1 MTAMT
6 TTPPDDGL
14 FDRVLDAATG
24 DGAGAEL
31 YERRG
36 ALLELTEDEE
46 GTTLLETYE
55 RGLALRLFKAGR
67 SAFAAAG
74 PERALSLPAEA
85 RLRLPRARARRGVRL
100 ATPAAGEVRGPGN
113 LSDPAAP
120 DADLARTLL
129 SGFRQALTSSGRGA
143 VTVREA
149 SVSLGE
155 RSERL
160 ATTTGRDSTWGSRL
174 ATLAAT
180 VVGRS
185 AAGRFSARVVSA
197 AFRPEELP
205 VARLARHAADRVL
218 LPLHG
223 RPFDAAR
230 ADVLLDPHVAA
241 HLVGRLAPLFFGD
254 EEDALLAA
262 RTRDGRDALT
272 APLVS
277 LVDDAAA
284 PGGLVRGARDGEGT
298 LQGRTRLVD
307 RGLPS
312 GRLTDVASSSR
323 LERASSGNAVRLAWS
338 APPRIGVTNFF
349 VDSSPGVSPLDLLS
363 GVSRGLYAAV
373 LLERPE
379 VDLAAD
385 RFRLVVAGYAVEK
398 GRATERVSEAAVSGR
413 LSDFLRGIAGIGDDL
428 KFVLGGTGSAGSPTL
443 LVPRWKTG

>member
-1 MTAMT
+1 
-6 TTPPDDGL
+6 
-14 FDRVLDAATG
+14 
-24 DGAGAEL
+24 
-31 YERRG
+31 
-36 ALLELTEDEE
+36 
-46 GTTLLETYE
+46 
-55 RGLALRLFKAGR
+55 
-67 SAFAAAG
+67 
-74 PERALSLPAEA
+74 
-85 RLRLPRARARRGVRL
+85 
-100 ATPAAGEVRGPGN
+100 
-113 LSDPAAP
+113 
-120 DADLARTLL
+120 
-129 SGFRQALTSSGRGA
+129 
-143 VTVREA
+143 VTVRDA

-160 ATTTGRDSTWGSRL
+160 ATTAGRDATWGSRL
-174 ATLAAT
+174 ATLVAT

-185 AAGRFSARVVSA
+185 AAGRFSARVVGT

-223 RPFDAAR
+223 RPFDASR
-230 ADVLLDPHVAA
+230 ADVLLDPHVAS

-254 EEDALLAA
+254 EEEALLAA
-262 RTRDGRDALT
+262 RTRDGKDAL
-272 APLVS
+272 ASPFIS

-284 PGGLVRGARDGEGT
+284 AGGLVRGGRDGEGT
-298 LQGRTRLVD
+298 PQGRTRLVD

-323 LERASSGNAVRLAWS
+323 LERTPSGNAVRIAWS

-349 VDSSPGVSPLDLLS
+349 VDPSPGVSPLDLL
-363 GVSRGLYAAV
+363 GAVNRGLYAAV

-385 RFRLVVAGYAVEK
+385 RFHLVVAGYVVEK
-398 GRATERVSEAAVSGR
+398 GRATERISEAAVSGR

-428 KFVLGGTGSAGSPTL
+428 KFALGGTGSAGSPTL

>member
-1 MTAMT
+1 MTHLA
-6 TTPPDDGL
+6 DDDL
-14 FDRVLDAATG
+14 FERVLDAATA

-31 YERRG
+31 SERRG

-46 GTTLLETYE
+46 GSTLLETRE

-67 SAFAAAG
+67 CAFASGGA
-74 PERALSLPAEA
+74 ERAPGLPAEA
-85 RLRLPRARARRGVRL
+85 RRRLPRARARRGVRL
-100 ATPAAGEVRGPGN
+100 PSPAPGEAAERSP
-113 LSDPAAP
+113 LSDPAGP

-129 SGFRQALTSSGRGA
+129 TSFRQSLTAAGRGA

-155 RSERL
+155 RVERL
-160 ATTTGRDSTWGSRL
+160 GTSTGRDAAWGSRL
-174 ATLAAT
+174 ATLVAT

-185 AAGRFSARVVSA
+185 SAGRFSARVVGA
-197 AFRPEELP
+197 ASRPEELP

-223 RPFDAAR
+223 RPWEASR
-230 ADVLLDPHVAA
+230 ADVLLDPLVAA

-254 EEDALLAA
+254 EEEALLAA
-262 RTRDGRDALT
+262 RTREGRDAL
-272 APLVS
+272 ASPLVS
-277 LVDDAAA
+277 LVDDATA
-284 PGGLVRGARDGEGT
+284 PGGLVRGTRDGEGT
-298 LQGRTRLVD
+298 PQGRTRLVE
-307 RGLPS
+307 RGLPF
-312 GRLTDVASSSR
+312 GRLTDVSASGR
-323 LERASSGNAVRLAWS
+323 LARAPSGNAVRLAWS

-349 VDSSPGVSPLDLLS
+349 VDPSPGVSPLDLLA

-398 GRATERVSEAAVSGR
+398 GRATERISEAAVSGR

-428 KFVLGGTGSAGSPTL
+428 KFALGGTGSAGSPTL

>member
-1 MTAMT
+1 VTLV
-6 TTPPDDGL
+6 PGDGL
-14 FDRVLDAATG
+14 FERLLDAAAG
-24 DGAGAEL
+24 DGTGAEV

-36 ALLELTEDEE
+36 ALLELIEDEE
-46 GTTLLETYE
+46 GSTLLETHE

-67 SAFAAAG
+67 SAFAASG
-74 PERALSLPAEA
+74 PERAPWLPAEA
-85 RLRLPRARARRGVRL
+85 RRRLPRARARRGVRL
-100 ATPAAGEVRGPGN
+100 PAPAPGEAPEGRP
-113 LSDPAAP
+113 LSDPPPP

-129 SGFRQALTSSGRGA
+129 TAFRQALTAAGHGA

-155 RSERL
+155 RGERL
-160 ATTTGRDSTWGSRL
+160 ATTAGRDATWGSRL
-174 ATLAAT
+174 ATLVAT

-185 AAGRFSARVVSA
+185 SAGRFSARVVGA
-197 AFRPEELP
+197 ASRPEELP

-218 LPLHG
+218 LPLQG
-223 RPFDAAR
+223 RPFEASR
-230 ADVLLDPHVAA
+230 ADILLDPLVAA
-241 HLVGRLAPLFFGD
+241 HLVGRLAPMFFGD
-254 EEDALLAA
+254 EEESLLAA
-262 RTRDGRDALT
+262 RTREGRDAL
-272 APLVS
+272 ASPLVS

-284 PGGLVRGARDGEGT
+284 AGGLVRGTRDGEGT

-312 GRLTDVASSSR
+312 GRLTDVSASGRLSR
-323 LERASSGNAVRLAWS
+323 TPSGNAVRLTWS

-349 VDSSPGVSPLDLLS
+349 VDPTPGVSPLDLLG

-398 GRATERVSEAAVSGR
+398 GRATERVSEATVYGR

-428 KFVLGGTGSAGSPTL
+428 KFALGGTGSAGSPTL

>member
-1 MTAMT
+1 MTHA
-6 TTPPDDGL
+6 PDDAL
-14 FDRVLDAATG
+14 FERVLDAAAG
-24 DGAGAEL
+24 DGTAAEL

-46 GTTLLETYE
+46 GTTLLETHE

-67 SAFAAAG
+67 TAFAASG
-74 PERALSLPAEA
+74 PEHAEGLPGEA
-85 RLRLPRARARRGVRL
+85 RRRLPRSRARRGVRL
-100 ATPAAGEVRGPGN
+100 PTPAAGETSEHRP
-113 LSDPAAP
+113 LADPPPP
-120 DADLARTLL
+120 DGELAGTLL
-129 SGFRQALTSSGRGA
+129 TGFRQALTAAGRGA

-155 RSERL
+155 RVERL
-160 ATTTGRDSTWGSRL
+160 ATTGGRDASWGSRL
-174 ATLAAT
+174 VTLVAT

-185 AAGRFSARVVSA
+185 PSGRFSARVVGA
-197 AFRPEELP
+197 AARPEELP

-223 RPFDAAR
+223 RPHDASR
-230 ADVLLDPHVAA
+230 ADVLLDPLVAA

-254 EEDALLAA
+254 EEEPLLAA
-262 RTRDGRDALT
+262 RTREGRDALVS
-272 APLVS
+272 PLVS
-277 LVDDAAA
+277 LVDDASA
-284 PGGLVRGARDGEGT
+284 PGGLLRGARDGEGT
-298 LQGRTRLVD
+298 PQGRTRLVE

-312 GRLTDVASSSR
+312 GRLTDVAAAGR
-323 LERASSGNAVRLAWS
+323 LGLAPSGNAVRPSWS

-349 VDSSPGVSPLDLLS
+349 VDPSPGVSPLELLG

-385 RFRLVVAGYAVEK
+385 RFRIVVAGYAVEK

-413 LSDFLRGIAGIGDDL
+413 LSEFLRGIAGIGDDL
-428 KFVLGGTGSAGSPTL
+428 KFALGGAGSAGSPTL